1 MENKSIKDKIL
12 YWGGITLISSVVLGG
27 SYYIY
32 KSIFG
37 SEKEDNNIDANDNNS
52 LGNNSFILNDKN
64 NNINNN
70 NILNENNIDTSTS
83 NNIHS
88 SIFSKNNINEK
99 KNNIEQSENN
109 NIFNREEKIIQS
121 NNIIHNDKENSL
133 QNNIEKKDI
142 DNSIDNKPQ
151 NNINIFNNN
160 KILLKSFGINID
172 ESKIFNNNNN
182 HLTDEGTVRLIIYIN
197 FLSQK
202 FFLIDYPTLDQ
213 KRRALLNNVNANINN
228 NENNDLN
235 INNENSENNIN
246 ININNNEKQ
255 VQEEYLTLCNET
267 IICKQNSYQMAA
279 DRILKSLS
287 KPLNFQEFE
296 EFLKNI
302 EPKKLDELSLQ
313 IMTELN
319 DELFKYD
326 LDIMDINK
334 TKEAYI
340 FYLKIYI
347 EQANKIYEQH
357 EKMKNEEG
365 NENNEENNIFIF
377 QFMTLKI
384 QMDDYL
390 YEKYHIEDEHLKLLI
405 KKYNLS
411 IDNEISQLQTEFEEI
426 NEKFANDNKN

>member
-52 LGNNSFILNDKN
+52 LGDNSFILNNKN

-99 KNNIEQSENN
+99 NNNIEQSENN

-142 DNSIDNKPQ
+142 DNSIDNNKPQ

-228 NENNDLN
+228 NENSDLN
-235 INNENSENNIN
+235 INNENSENN

>member
-1 MENKSIKDKIL
+1 M
-12 YWGGITLISSVVLGG
+12 
-27 SYYIY
+27 
-32 KSIFG
+32 
-37 SEKEDNNIDANDNNS
+37 
-52 LGNNSFILNDKN
+52 
-64 NNINNN
+64 
-70 NILNENNIDTSTS
+70 
-83 NNIHS
+83 
-88 SIFSKNNINEK
+88 
-99 KNNIEQSENN
+99 
-109 NIFNREEKIIQS
+109 
-121 NNIIHNDKENSL
+121 
-133 QNNIEKKDI
+133 
-142 DNSIDNKPQ
+142 
-151 NNINIFNNN
+151 
-160 KILLKSFGINID
+160 
-172 ESKIFNNNNN
+172 
-182 HLTDEGTVRLIIYIN
+182 
-197 FLSQK
+197 
-202 FFLIDYPTLDQ
+202 
-213 KRRALLNNVNANINN
+213 
-228 NENNDLN
+228 N
-235 INNENSENNIN
+235 INNENSENN

-377 QFMTLKI
+377 QFMNLKI
-384 QMDDYL
+384 QMDDQL

-426 NEKFANDNKN
+426 NEKFAKDNKN

>member
-37 SEKEDNNIDANDNNS
+37 SEKDDNNIDSNDNNS
-52 LGNNSFILNDKN
+52 LGNNSFILNDN
-64 NNINNN
+64 NNNN
-70 NILNENNIDTSTS
+70 NIINENNIDTNTS

-88 SIFSKNNINEK
+88 SIFSQNNINEK
-99 KNNIEQSENN
+99 NNNIEQSKNN
-109 NIFNREEKIIQS
+109 NIFNGEEKEIPS
-121 NNIIHNDKENSL
+121 NNINLNDKENAH

-142 DNSIDNKPQ
+142 NNNIINNNPP

-172 ESKIFNNNNN
+172 ESKIFNGNNN
-182 HLTDEGTVRLIIYIN
+182 HITDEGTVRLIIYIN
-197 FLSQK
+197 YLSQK

-213 KRRALLNNVNANINN
+213 KRRALLNNINN
-228 NENNDLN
+228 NENSDLN
-235 INNENSENNIN
+235 INENSNNNIN
-246 ININNNEKQ
+246 INKEKQ

-326 LDIMDINK
+326 LDMMDINK

-340 FYLKIYI
+340 FYLKIYL
-347 EQANKIYEQH
+347 EQANKIYEQR

-377 QFMTLKI
+377 QFMNLKI
-384 QMDDYL
+384 QIDDHL

-411 IDNEISQLQTEFEEI
+411 IDNEISQLQAEFEQI
-426 NEKFANDNKN
+426 NDKFANENKN

>member
-37 SEKEDNNIDANDNNS
+37 SEKDDNNIDANDNNS
-52 LGNNSFILNDKN
+52 LGNTSFILNDKN

-70 NILNENNIDTSTS
+70 NILNENNIDSNAS

-88 SIFSKNNINEK
+88 SNFSKNNIIEK
-99 KNNIEQSENN
+99 NNNIEQSQNN
-109 NIFNREEKIIQS
+109 NIFNEEEKEIPS
-121 NNIIHNDKENSL
+121 NNINHNDKENAS
-133 QNNIEKKDI
+133 QDNIEKKEI
-142 DNSIDNKPQ
+142 NNIIDNKPK

-172 ESKIFNNNNN
+172 ESKIFNNSNN
-182 HLTDEGTVRLIIYIN
+182 HITDEGTVRLIIYIN
-197 FLSQK
+197 YLSQK

-213 KRRALLNNVNANINN
+213 KRRALLNNA
-228 NENNDLN
+228 NEN
-235 INNENSENNIN
+235 NNENSENNIN
-246 ININNNEKQ
+246 SNEKK

-326 LDIMDINK
+326 LDMMDINK
-334 TKEAYI
+334 TKEVYI

-357 EKMKNEEG
+357 EKMKNEEE

-377 QFMTLKI
+377 KFMTLKI
-384 QMDDYL
+384 QMDDQL

-411 IDNEISQLQTEFEEI
+411 IDNEISQLQAQFEEI
-426 NEKFANDNKN
+426 NEKFANDNKD

>member
-37 SEKEDNNIDANDNNS
+37 SEKEDNNIDANENNS
-52 LGNNSFILNDKN
+52 LGDNSFILNDKN
-64 NNINNN
+64 NIKN
-70 NILNENNIDTSTS
+70 NIINENNIDTNTS
-83 NNIHS
+83 KNIQS
-88 SIFSKNNINEK
+88 SIFSNNINEK
-99 KNNIEQSENN
+99 NNSIDQSQNN
-109 NIFNREEKIIQS
+109 NILNGEEKEIQS
-121 NNIIHNDKENSL
+121 NSINHNDKESEH
-133 QNNIEKKDI
+133 QNDIEKKDI
-142 DNSIDNKPQ
+142 NNIIDNNPP

-172 ESKIFNNNNN
+172 ESKIFNSNNN
-182 HLTDEGTVRLIIYIN
+182 HITDEGTVRLIIYIN
-197 FLSQK
+197 YLSQK

-213 KRRALLNNVNANINN
+213 KRRALLNNANNL
-228 NENNDLN
+228 ENSELN
-235 INNENSENNIN
+235 INENSNNNISN
-246 ININNNEKQ
+246 KEKQ
-255 VQEEYLTLCNET
+255 AQEEYLTLCNET

-302 EPKKLDELSLQ
+302 EPKKLEELSIQ

-326 LDIMDINK
+326 LDMMDINK

-340 FYLKIYI
+340 FFLKIYI

-365 NENNEENNIFIF
+365 NENNEENNLFIF
-377 QFMTLKI
+377 QFMNLKI
-384 QMDDYL
+384 QMDDQL

-411 IDNEISQLQTEFEEI
+411 IDNEISQLQAEFEEI
-426 NEKFANDNKN
+426 NDKFTNDNKN

>member
-37 SEKEDNNIDANDNNS
+37 SEKDDNNIDANDNNS

-64 NNINNN
+64 DNINNN
-70 NILNENNIDTSTS
+70 NILNENNIDSNAS

-88 SIFSKNNINEK
+88 SNFSKNNIIE
-99 KNNIEQSENN
+99 KNNSIEQSQNN
-109 NIFNREEKIIQS
+109 NIFNEEKKEIPS
-121 NNIIHNDKENSL
+121 NNINHNDKENSS
-133 QNNIEKKDI
+133 QDNIEKKEINNII
-142 DNSIDNKPQ
+142 DNNPK

-172 ESKIFNNNNN
+172 ESKIFNNSNN
-182 HLTDEGTVRLIIYIN
+182 HITDEGTVRLIIYIN
-197 FLSQK
+197 YLSQK

-213 KRRALLNNVNANINN
+213 KRRALLNNA
-228 NENNDLN
+228 NEN
-235 INNENSENNIN
+235 NNENSENNIN
-246 ININNNEKQ
+246 SNEKK

-326 LDIMDINK
+326 LDMMDINK
-334 TKEAYI
+334 TKEVYI

-357 EKMKNEEG
+357 EKMKNEEE

-377 QFMTLKI
+377 KFMTLKI
-384 QMDDYL
+384 QMDDQL

-411 IDNEISQLQTEFEEI
+411 IDNEISQLQAQFEEI
-426 NEKFANDNKN
+426 NEKFVNDNKD

>member
-1 MENKSIKDKIL
+1 M
-12 YWGGITLISSVVLGG
+12 
-27 SYYIY
+27 
-32 KSIFG
+32 
-37 SEKEDNNIDANDNNS
+37 
-52 LGNNSFILNDKN
+52 
-64 NNINNN
+64 
-70 NILNENNIDTSTS
+70 
-83 NNIHS
+83 
-88 SIFSKNNINEK
+88 
-99 KNNIEQSENN
+99 
-109 NIFNREEKIIQS
+109 
-121 NNIIHNDKENSL
+121 
-133 QNNIEKKDI
+133 
-142 DNSIDNKPQ
+142 
-151 NNINIFNNN
+151 
-160 KILLKSFGINID
+160 
-172 ESKIFNNNNN
+172 
-182 HLTDEGTVRLIIYIN
+182 
-197 FLSQK
+197 
-202 FFLIDYPTLDQ
+202 
-213 KRRALLNNVNANINN
+213 
-228 NENNDLN
+228 N
-235 INNENSENNIN
+235 INNENSENN

-411 IDNEISQLQTEFEEI
+411 IDNEISQLQTECEQI

>member
-37 SEKEDNNIDANDNNS
+37 SEKDDNNIDSNDNNS
-52 LGNNSFILNDKN
+52 LGNNSFILNDN
-64 NNINNN
+64 NNNN
-70 NILNENNIDTSTS
+70 NIINENNIDTNTS

-88 SIFSKNNINEK
+88 SIFSQNNINEK
-99 KNNIEQSENN
+99 NNNIEQSKNN
-109 NIFNREEKIIQS
+109 NIFNGEEKEIPS
-121 NNIIHNDKENSL
+121 NNINLNDKENDH

-142 DNSIDNKPQ
+142 NNNIIDNNPP

-172 ESKIFNNNNN
+172 ESKIFNGNNN
-182 HLTDEGTVRLIIYIN
+182 HITDEGTVRLIIYIN
-197 FLSQK
+197 YLSQK

-213 KRRALLNNVNANINN
+213 KRRALLNNINN
-228 NENNDLN
+228 NENSDLN
-235 INNENSENNIN
+235 INENSDNNIN
-246 ININNNEKQ
+246 INKEKQ

-319 DELFKYD
+319 DVLFKYD
-326 LDIMDINK
+326 LDMMDINK

-340 FYLKIYI
+340 FYLKIYL

-365 NENNEENNIFIF
+365 NENNEDNNIFIF
-377 QFMTLKI
+377 QFMNLKI
-384 QMDDYL
+384 QIDDHL

-411 IDNEISQLQTEFEEI
+411 IDNEISQLQAEFEQI
-426 NEKFANDNKN
+426 NDKFANENKN

>member
-37 SEKEDNNIDANDNNS
+37 SEKDDNNIDANDNNS

-64 NNINNN
+64 DNINNN
-70 NILNENNIDTSTS
+70 NILNENNIDSNAS

-88 SIFSKNNINEK
+88 SNFSKNNIIE
-99 KNNIEQSENN
+99 KNNSIEQSQNN
-109 NIFNREEKIIQS
+109 NIFNEEKKEIPS
-121 NNIIHNDKENSL
+121 NNINHNDKENSS
-133 QNNIEKKDI
+133 QDNIEKKEI
-142 DNSIDNKPQ
+142 NNIIDNKPK

-182 HLTDEGTVRLIIYIN
+182 HITDEGTVRLIIYIN
-197 FLSQK
+197 YLSQK

-213 KRRALLNNVNANINN
+213 KRRALLNNA
-228 NENNDLN
+228 NEN
-235 INNENSENNIN
+235 NNENSENNIN
-246 ININNNEKQ
+246 NNEKK

-326 LDIMDINK
+326 LDMMDINK
-334 TKEAYI
+334 TKEVYI

-357 EKMKNEEG
+357 EKMKNEEE

-377 QFMTLKI
+377 KFMTLKI
-384 QMDDYL
+384 QMDDQL

-411 IDNEISQLQTEFEEI
+411 IDNEISQLQAQFEEI
-426 NEKFANDNKN
+426 NEKFANDNKD

>member
-37 SEKEDNNIDANDNNS
+37 SEKDDNNIDANDNNS
-52 LGNNSFILNDKN
+52 LGNTSFILNDKN

-70 NILNENNIDTSTS
+70 NILNENNIDSNAS

-88 SIFSKNNINEK
+88 SNFSKNNIIEK
-99 KNNIEQSENN
+99 NNNIEQSQNN
-109 NIFNREEKIIQS
+109 NIFNEEEKEIPS
-121 NNIIHNDKENSL
+121 NNINHNDKENAS
-133 QNNIEKKDI
+133 QDNIEKKEI
-142 DNSIDNKPQ
+142 NNIIDNKPK

-182 HLTDEGTVRLIIYIN
+182 HITDEGTVRLIIYIN
-197 FLSQK
+197 YLSQK

-213 KRRALLNNVNANINN
+213 KRRALLNNA
-228 NENNDLN
+228 NEN
-235 INNENSENNIN
+235 NNENSENNIN
-246 ININNNEKQ
+246 SNEKK

-326 LDIMDINK
+326 LDMMDINK
-334 TKEAYI
+334 TKEVYI

-357 EKMKNEEG
+357 EKMKNEEE

-377 QFMTLKI
+377 KFMTLKI
-384 QMDDYL
+384 QMDDQL

-411 IDNEISQLQTEFEEI
+411 IDNEISQLQAQFEEI
-426 NEKFANDNKN
+426 NEKFANDNKD

>member
-37 SEKEDNNIDANDNNS
+37 SEKDDNNIDANDNNS
-52 LGNNSFILNDKN
+52 LGNTSFILNDKN

-70 NILNENNIDTSTS
+70 NILNENNIDSNAS

-88 SIFSKNNINEK
+88 SNFSKNNIIEK
-99 KNNIEQSENN
+99 NNNIEQSQNN
-109 NIFNREEKIIQS
+109 NIFNEEEKEIPS
-121 NNIIHNDKENSL
+121 NNINHNDKENAS
-133 QNNIEKKDI
+133 QDNIEKKEI
-142 DNSIDNKPQ
+142 NNIIDNKPK

-182 HLTDEGTVRLIIYIN
+182 HITDEGTVRLIIYIN
-197 FLSQK
+197 YLSQK

-213 KRRALLNNVNANINN
+213 KRRALLNNA
-228 NENNDLN
+228 NEN
-235 INNENSENNIN
+235 NNENSENNIN
-246 ININNNEKQ
+246 NNEKK

-326 LDIMDINK
+326 LDMMDINK
-334 TKEAYI
+334 TKEVYI

-357 EKMKNEEG
+357 EKMKNEEE

-377 QFMTLKI
+377 KFMTLKI
-384 QMDDYL
+384 QMDDQL

-411 IDNEISQLQTEFEEI
+411 IDNEISQLQAQFEEI
-426 NEKFANDNKN
+426 NEKFANDNKD